1 MVLNVFTDGGSKGNP
16 GPSAIGISIIKENTE
31 VVQYREDIG
40 IATNNIAEYRAVI
53 KALELIKSNVSGFM
67 LQVSEIVFHSDST
80 LLVNQ
85 VNGLYKVKNAK
96 IREFIMQIR
105 ILEQEIRIPI
115 TYKYIPREKNF
126 RADSLVNSKD

>member
-1 MVLNVFTDGGSKGNP
+1 
-16 GPSAIGISIIKENTE
+16 
-31 VVQYREDIG
+31 
-40 IATNNIAEYRAVI
+40 
-53 KALELIKSNVSGFM
+53 M

>member
-31 VVQYREDIG
+31 VVKYREDIG

>member
-16 GPSAIGISIIKENTE
+16 GPSAIGISIIKKNTE